1 MASFDINRPMADG
14 HLSGV
19 RLSNLFSRIADAF
32 ADWNDN
38 RKTRNALSKL
48 SDHELADLGLHRG
61 DIDAMHS
68 VRPRF

>member
-19 RLSNLFSRIADAF
+19 RLSTLFSRISAAL
-32 ADWNDN
+32 ADWNDA

-48 SDHELADLGLHRG
+48 SDHELNDLGLNRG
-61 DIDAMHS
+61 DIDAMYS

>member
-19 RLSNLFSRIADAF
+19 RLSTLFSRISAAL
-32 ADWNDN
+32 ADWNDA

-48 SDHELADLGLHRG
+48 SDQELADLGLHRG
-61 DIDAMHS
+61 DVDAMYS
-68 VRPRF
+68 ARPRF